1 MTHRSP
7 AAPDRLIAAALT
19 EFAAQGRAGA
29 RTERIAARAGVN
41 KQLIHYYFRN
51 KAGLYQAVL
60 THVATAVAERLA
72 RLPLV
77 GLTAVERLR
86 RLVRGQFDFLLQH
99 PGHTAM
105 LIAAESGGEWADLA
119 IRPIAELLREG
130 QATGFFRDDVEPV
143 SHARLALLFTLGYF
157 AVRPVTSRWGEPV
170 EWRDRVAELVVRG
183 CTW

>member
-1 MTHRSP
+1 M
-7 AAPDRLIAAALT
+7 
-19 EFAAQGRAGA
+19 
-29 RTERIAARAGVN
+29 N
-41 KQLIHYYFRN
+41 KQLIHYYYRN

-60 THVATAVAERLA
+60 AHAAQSVADQLA

-99 PGHTAM
+99 PEHTA
-105 LIAAESGGEWADLA
+105 LLVAADAGGEWADLA

-130 QATGFFRDDVEPV
+130 QATGFFRDDVDPV
-143 SHARLALLFTLGYF
+143 AHARLGLLLTLGYF
-157 AVRPVTSRWGEPV
+157 AVRPLTVRWGEPAA
-170 EWRDRVAELVVRG
+170 WRDRAADLIVRG